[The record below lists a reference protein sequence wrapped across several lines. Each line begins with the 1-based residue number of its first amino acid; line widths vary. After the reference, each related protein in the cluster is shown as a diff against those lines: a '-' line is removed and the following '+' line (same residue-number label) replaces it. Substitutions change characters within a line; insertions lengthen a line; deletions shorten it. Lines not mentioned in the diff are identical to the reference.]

1 MSRFKGLPSL
11 LGPGG
16 AEGYFFPFAGV
27 LGCFEATLP
36 RA

>member
-11 LGPGG
+11 LGPGAG
-16 AEGYFFPFAGV
+16 ESYYFPFAGV
-27 LGCFEATLP
+27 LGRSEATLP